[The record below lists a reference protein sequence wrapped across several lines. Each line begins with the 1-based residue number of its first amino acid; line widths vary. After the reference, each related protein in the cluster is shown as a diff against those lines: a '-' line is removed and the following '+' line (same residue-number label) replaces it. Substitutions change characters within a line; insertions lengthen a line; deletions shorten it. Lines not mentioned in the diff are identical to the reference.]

1 MTVSTVVDHNDYTG
15 NGVTISFPYTFRI
28 FKKTDLAVSVI
39 DLSENITVLVLDTDY
54 TVTNAGGYNGGNVVL
69 TSPLAN
75 GWQISIARE
84 LEPTQETDLRNQGK
98 FFAEVH
104 EDAFDKLTML
114 IQQVSSLFR
123 LALRKPSSI
132 ANWYDALNNYIRNLK
147 DPRDPQD
154 AATKNYTDNLVGSNF
169 NRTLRVPESSIPQL
183 PPANLR
189 ANMIQGF
196 DSAGNPV
203 MLVPQSGSA
212 ADVLLQLASTDPGKG
227 DALIAVKQ
235 PYTNSVARTQ
245 HDVNADYVSVK
256 DFGALG
262 DGVTD
267 DTAAFNKAYASGG
280 AIYIPGGR
288 KYVITGQVGS
298 LTDNKP
304 VKWISDGAKLLLSG
318 AGGLLI
324 NGQGWVVEGIDF
336 IPVGVVPFAI
346 KTGTTGDNHRSV
358 INNCNFYTTTE
369 DSSNYFSVCV
379 DLYACWYMTLSNCYL
394 RNYGSVNFGNTT
406 AGIGIRTSYCVN
418 VNITGCTIGC
428 FKQGY
433 FDTGDAVNSHK
444 SEGVSLTS
452 NLFVKNDNHID
463 ISDGL
468 FFNIS
473 NNVIDLPRPGGYPIR
488 AAAATTVISG
498 NWIAVD
504 YYPVLIVNG
513 AQYGGDR
520 VIITDNIITGGNS
533 YSGSLIVVQNS
544 NYGVMSNNQFTW
556 GGNAFSFN
564 SNCGY
569 WNISDN
575 NIVNPSSNAY
585 DVGFTNNF
593 SLSGNKVSGISAKII
608 SNSTHL
614 RPKSWVK
621 ETSFSTSGVAAGGLI
636 NVNIPVPSGIFST
649 APEYADLVTS
659 GSLQVIA
666 RYSKSASSATSLSF
680 SLVATGAAIPSGT
693 FPCFV
698 TSSSSTDAY

>member
-1 MTVSTVVDHNDYTG
+1 MSSGCGDVLSLADLQTAKKHQIFEAEVITGKQGGVSGGADIDFATNQVTG
-15 NGVTISFPYTFRI
+15 QTQKTMPAILRDLGFRVAAFTF
-28 FKKTDLAVSVI
+28 TTGGTLAVG
-39 DLSENITVLVLDTDY
+39 DTD
-54 TVTNAGGYNGGNVVL
+54 VAVL
-69 TSPLAN
+69 WP
-75 GWQISIARE
+75 
-84 LEPTQETDLRNQGK
+84 
-98 FFAEVH
+98 
-104 EDAFDKLTML
+104 
-114 IQQVSSLFR
+114 VSSGGDGDYYR
-123 LALRKPSSI
+123 WKGTYPKTI
-132 ANWYDALNNYIRNLK
+132 PANSTPASTGGVSNSAWM
-147 DPRDPQD
+147 P
-154 AATKNYTDNLVGSNF
+154 VGDI
-169 NRTLRVPESSIPQL
+169 TLR
-183 PPANLR
+183 
-189 ANMIQGF
+189 
-196 DSAGNPV
+196 
-203 MLVPQSGSA
+203 
-212 ADVLLQLASTDPGKG
+212 ADLASTSAGKG
-227 DALIAVKQ
+227 AALVASKQ
-235 PYTNSVARTQ
+235 PFTNAVARTQ
-245 HDVNADYVSVK
+245 LDINNEYVTVK
-256 DFGALG
+256 DFGAVG

-280 AIYIPGGR
+280 PIYIPGDR

-304 VKWISDGAKLLLSG
+304 VKWVSDGAKLLLSG
-318 AGGLLI
+318 AGGLLV

-346 KTGTTGDNHRSV
+346 KTGTIGDNHRSV

-379 DLYACWYMTLSNCYL
+379 DLYACWYMTLSNCYM
-394 RNYGSVNFGNTT
+394 RNYSSVNFRDTT
-406 AGIGIRTSYCVN
+406 VGIGIRTSYCVN

-433 FDTGDAVNSHK
+433 FDTGAAINSHK
-444 SEGVSLTS
+444 SEGISLTS
-452 NLFVKNDNHID
+452 NIFVKNDNHID

-488 AAAATTVISG
+488 AAAANTVISG

-533 YSGSLIVVQNS
+533 YSGSLLVAQNS
-544 NYGVMSNNQFTW
+544 SYGVMSNNQFSW

-585 DVGFTNNF
+585 DVGSTNNF
-593 SLSGNKVSGISAKII
+593 SLSGNKVSGISAKLI
-608 SNSTHL
+608 SNSTYL

-649 APEYADLVTS
+649 APEYADLITS
-659 GSLQVIA
+659 GSLQAIT

-698 TSSSSTDAY
+698 TSSSSSDAY